1 MGLMADL
8 VERIWR
14 SCWRNLSEGGW
25 TDRRLHRVGKRNDND
40 QEIPFQS
47 EKIKEIGRAHV

>member
-40 QEIPFQS
+40 QEIPFQFR
-47 EKIKEIGRAHV
+47 EHRKRFFGFP